1 MVLVERG
8 DQTDTLQSEFR
19 DIFELFRYFI
29 EVDRE
34 IYLANE
40 VEVCSSN
47 PTVVTVQDAWI
58 WDDRRPHRFV
68 SKAEVRTEGPV
79 RIEELAHPQREL
91 GRDVMT
97 AAGGEQTSTSVG
109 SEEPGSEA

>member
-1 MVLVERG
+1 MERG
-8 DQTDTLQSEFR
+8 DHADTLQVEFR
-19 DIFELFRYFI
+19 DLFELFRYFV

-34 IYLANE
+34 IYLAND
-40 VEVCSSN
+40 VEVRSSG

-79 RIEELAHPQREL
+79 RIEELAHPQR
-91 GRDVMT
+91 DVGAESVT
-97 AAGGEQTSTSVG
+97 ATGGEQTSTSVASEDSG
-109 SEEPGSEA
+109 SES

>member
-1 MVLVERG
+1 MLERG
-8 DQTDTLQSEFR
+8 DQADTLQREFR
-19 DIFELFRYFI
+19 DVFELFRYFI

-40 VEVCSSN
+40 VEVDSG
-47 PTVVTVQDAWI
+47 VVKVHDAWI

-79 RIEELAHPQREL
+79 RIEELAHPQREVKADDGRPAEDAPRL
-91 GRDVMT
+91 GLDL
-97 AAGGEQTSTSVG
+97 
-109 SEEPGSEA
+109 EA

>member
-1 MVLVERG
+1 MERG
-8 DQTDTLQSEFR
+8 DQADTLQSEFR
-19 DIFELFRYFI
+19 DVFELFRYFI

-40 VEVCSSN
+40 VEVQAGG
-47 PTVVTVQDAWI
+47 PTVVMVHDAWI

-79 RIEELAHPQREL
+79 RIEELAHPQRDVKADDGVRDGL
-91 GRDVMT
+91 GLDL
-97 AAGGEQTSTSVG
+97 
-109 SEEPGSEA
+109 

>member
-1 MVLVERG
+1 MVLLERG
-8 DQTDTLQSEFR
+8 DQADTLQSEFR
-19 DIFELFRYFI
+19 DIFELFRYFV

-34 IYLANE
+34 VYLANE
-40 VEVCSSN
+40 VDVCSGS

-91 GRDVMT
+91 DQDVMT
-97 AAGGEQTSTSVG
+97 EAGGESTSSVG
-109 SEEPGSEA
+109 REEPGTEK